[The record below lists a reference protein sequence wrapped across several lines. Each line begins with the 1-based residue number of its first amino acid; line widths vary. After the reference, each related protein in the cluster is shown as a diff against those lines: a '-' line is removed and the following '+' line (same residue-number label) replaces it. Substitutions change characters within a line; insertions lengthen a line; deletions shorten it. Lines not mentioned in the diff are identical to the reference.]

1 MDTRQMTHR
10 QTRRGLGALLM
21 ACLLGMSGC
30 GQQGGAGA
38 DPAAAAGTP
47 PAAVDVVIAQAQSQT
62 ITSELP
68 GRIEAVRSAEVRAR
82 VDGILLQR
90 RFTEGSA
97 VKAGQLLFQIDP
109 APLQAALAHAEGGLA
124 EAEARHFEAQARLQR
139 YAELVDIDAVSR
151 QEFDTAQASLKSA
164 EAARRMAQANVATAR
179 LNLGYAQVKAPI
191 SGRIGRALAS
201 EGTLVSKD
209 KATPLAI
216 IQQLNPVHVDF
227 QQPLEAAL
235 QLQQQ
240 AGQVQPTFRTAR
252 PLTIR
257 VAGEAQPRQGRL
269 LFSDV
274 SVERSTG
281 QVLLR
286 GEFSNPDA
294 LLLPGMYVRVLLPG
308 QHLAQAYRLPQR
320 AVKPL
325 PDGTAQVMLV
335 DAENKVVART
345 VHAASMQGSDWIIAE
360 GLQPGERVI
369 VNAATALAPGAPVT
383 IAKVDGMAAAPAA
396 APAAPV
402 AASATVDT
410 MSR

>member
-10 QTRRGLGALLM
+10 QTRRGLGALLT

-30 GQQGGAGA
+30 GQQGGAGT
-38 DPAAAAGTP
+38 DPTAAAGTP
-47 PAAVDVVIAQAQSQT
+47 PAAVDVLIAQAQSQT

-109 APLQAALAHAEGGLA
+109 APLQAALAHAEGSLA

-139 YAELVDIDAVSR
+139 YTELVDIDAVSR
-151 QEFDTAQASLKSA
+151 QEFDTAQANLKSA

-179 LNLGYAQVKAPI
+179 LNLDYAQVKAPI

-216 IQQLNPVHVDF
+216 IQQLDPVYVDF

-240 AGQVQPTFRTAR
+240 AGQGQPTSRTAR
-252 PLTIR
+252 PLAIR
-257 VAGEAQPRQGRL
+257 VDGAAQPRQGRL

-274 SVERSTG
+274 SVDRSTG

-335 DAENKVVART
+335 DAENKVVVRT
-345 VHAASMQGSDWIIAE
+345 VHAASMQGSDWIIAK

-383 IAKVDGMAAAPAA
+383 IAKVDGKAAAAANPPA
-396 APAAPV
+396 
-402 AASATVDT
+402 AASATAAT
-410 MSR
+410 P

>member
-1 MDTRQMTHR
+1 MDTKRMTR
-10 QTRRGLGALLM
+10 SRMTLGALLM
-21 ACLLGMSGC
+21 TTLLAVSAC
-30 GQQGGAGA
+30 GQSGGAA
-38 DPAAAAGTP
+38 DAAAAGTP
-47 PAAVDVVIAQAQSQT
+47 PAAVDVLIAQTQSQT
-62 ITSELP
+62 MTSELP

-90 RFTEGSA
+90 RFTEGSS

-109 APLQAALAHAEGGLA
+109 APLQAALARAEGSLA

-139 YAELVDIDAVSR
+139 YAELVDSGAVSR
-151 QEFDTAQASLKSA
+151 QEFDAAQASLKSA
-164 EAARRMAQANVATAR
+164 EAARRMAQADVIMAR
-179 LNLGYAQVKAPI
+179 LNLDYAQVKAPI

-216 IQQLNPVHVDF
+216 IQQLDPVHVDF

-240 AGQVQPTFRTAR
+240 LGQAQPTSRTAR
-252 PLTIR
+252 PLAIR

-286 GEFSNPDA
+286 GEFPNPDA

-308 QHLAQAYRLPQR
+308 QHLTQAYRLPQR

-345 VHAASMQGSDWIIAE
+345 VHAVSMQGSEWIIAE

-369 VNAATALAPGAPVT
+369 VNAATALAPGATVT
-383 IAKVDGMAAAPAA
+383 VAKVDGKAAAPAN
-396 APAAPV
+396 APA
-402 AASATVDT
+402 AASATVAT
-410 MSR
+410 P